1 MSKRSTLHC
10 RTPCLLA
17 PSMWCGLNGSSPAPV
32 NVVLWGRSYVRH
44 LSVLYVYDSAVDS
57 TDNDCLMSKRST
69 LRCCTP
75 CLLCGLNGSSPAIFQ
90 AMIMFISIMM
100 ACPATMPASML
111 WSVRLCNIFTSRALS
126 YQFLACNQPSSCH
139 RFDTHSLPT
148 ALLLITPVFNIFMY
162 GTHVWWCVLTLTQML
177 AGLHSKRWL
186 WFWFAVTY
194 YRYVQVCTACETV
207 VLMLPR
213 LKSTQRWKLIKVSS

>member
-1 MSKRSTLHC
+1 M
-10 RTPCLLA
+10 
-17 PSMWCGLNGSSPAPV
+17 
-32 NVVLWGRSYVRH
+32 RH
-44 LSVLYVYDSAVDS
+44 LSVLRVCVTQPLTQQTRLFDVQEINTSLSHTLPSSAINVVWTQWQLSCSSERGALGTLLCETLECLVCMCDSAVDS

-126 YQFLACNQPSSCH
+126 YQFLACKCNQPSSCH

-162 GTHVWWCVLTLTQML
+162 GTH
-177 AGLHSKRWL
+177 
-186 WFWFAVTY
+186 FW
-194 YRYVQVCTACETV
+194 
-207 VLMLPR
+207 
-213 LKSTQRWKLIKVSS
+213 